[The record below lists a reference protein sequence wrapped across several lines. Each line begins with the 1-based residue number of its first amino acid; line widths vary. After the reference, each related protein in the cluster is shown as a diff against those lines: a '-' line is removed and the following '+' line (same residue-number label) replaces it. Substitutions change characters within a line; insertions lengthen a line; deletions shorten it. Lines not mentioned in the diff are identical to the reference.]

1 MRGRKSMYN
10 KNEILS
16 ALNEIKLDDYM
27 ELSKIPDIDLY
38 MDQIITLFDKNL
50 GDNKRNEEDK
60 LLTKTMIN
68 NYAKDKLLMA
78 PDKKKYT
85 KEHII
90 LMCIIYNLKQ
100 SLSIQD
106 IKKLFNPMIANFED
120 EDLKEDEK
128 EKLSKLYESFYE
140 IKKNE
145 IDYNLKNIEEKI
157 NNINNME
164 SDDYGK
170 VFITV
175 LILIYSAN
183 IQRKLAERMIDKFL
197 KFENDEK

>member
-1 MRGRKSMYN
+1 MYN

-50 GDNKRNEEDK
+50 GDNKRTEEDK

-145 IDYNLKNIEEKI
+145 IDDNLKNIEEKI

>member
-1 MRGRKSMYN
+1 MYN

-50 GDNKRNEEDK
+50 GDNKRTEEDK

>member
-1 MRGRKSMYN
+1 MYN

>member
-1 MRGRKSMYN
+1 MYN

-16 ALNEIKLDDYM
+16 ALNEMKLDDYM

-50 GDNKRNEEDK
+50 GENKRTEEDK

-120 EDLKEDEK
+120 ENLKEDEK
-128 EKLSKLYESFYE
+128 KKLSKLYESFYE

-145 IDYNLKNIEEKI
+145 IEDNLKNIEEKI

-197 KFENDEK
+197 ICENDEK

>member
-1 MRGRKSMYN
+1 MYN

-16 ALNEIKLDDYM
+16 ALNKIKLDDYM

-50 GDNKRNEEDK
+50 GDNKRTEEDK

-68 NYAKDKLLMA
+68 NYAKDKLLMS

-183 IQRKLAERMIDKFL
+183 IQRKLAEKMIDKFL